1 MNAGILSPMAT
12 ATKKVT
18 VHLPEALLR
27 KAQQSTGKGVT
38 DTIRDG
44 LRLVAAGDAYRELQ
58 RLRGK
63 VKFSVVLRKLREDRA

>member
-1 MNAGILSPMAT
+1 MAP
-12 ATKKVT
+12 ATRKIT
-18 VHLPEALLR
+18 VHLPEELLR

-44 LRLVAAGDAYRELQ
+44 LRLVAAGDAYRTLH

-63 VKFSVVLRKLREDRA
+63 VKFSVNLRRLREDRA